1 MADLS
6 VLRDSGMNIDALSA
20 DEQAALDRLD
30 DSEVQAL
37 AAIRNK
43 LNGGDEVEGFAA
55 RSMAGDGNFVW

>member
-6 VLRDSGMNIDALSA
+6 VLTDSGMNLETLS
-20 DEQAALDRLD
+20 DEEKAALERLD
-30 DSEVQAL
+30 ESEVQAL

-55 RSMAGDGNFVW
+55 RRAAGDGNFVW